1 MMTQC
6 DFPLA
11 RRKPRPICCVNTV
24 SDSVG
29 RANSNVSTEGIST
42 PSLNKS
48 TVKMTSSSPD
58 SSRFRAWSLVLR
70 SDFRVMQSFCSL
82 PY

>member
-6 DFPLA
+6 DFLSA
-11 RRKPRPICCVNTV
+11 IRKPRPICWVNTV

-29 RANSNVSTEGIST
+29 RAKSSVSTEGMST

-48 TVKMTSSSPD
+48 TVKMTSSSPLFIE
-58 SSRFRAWSLVLR
+58 RFFVG
-70 SDFRVMQSFCSL
+70 
-82 PY
+82 